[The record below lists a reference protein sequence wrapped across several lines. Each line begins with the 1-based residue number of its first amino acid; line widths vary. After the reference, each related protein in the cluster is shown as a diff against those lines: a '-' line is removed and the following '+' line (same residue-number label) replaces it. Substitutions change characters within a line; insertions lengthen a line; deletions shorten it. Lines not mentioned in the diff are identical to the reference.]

1 MALCL
6 GEVSNPF
13 NIMRKN
19 FALLGKEKVALV
31 TSIIFVVVYIIA
43 RGMFI
48 PVLAYE
54 IQYSEITIWFK
65 LICGLLLFVSLV
77 WLFLIFNLAS
87 KQLSEVRIGLIF
99 IEAQ

>member
-1 MALCL
+1 MALSL
-6 GEVSNPF
+6 GEISNPF

-19 FALLGKEKVALV
+19 FALLGKEKLALV
-31 TSIIFVVVYIIA
+31 VSIMFVIIYIIA
-43 RGMFI
+43 RGVFI
-48 PVLAYE
+48 PILSYH

-87 KQLSEVRIGLIF
+87 KQLSEVKKF
-99 IEAQ
+99 